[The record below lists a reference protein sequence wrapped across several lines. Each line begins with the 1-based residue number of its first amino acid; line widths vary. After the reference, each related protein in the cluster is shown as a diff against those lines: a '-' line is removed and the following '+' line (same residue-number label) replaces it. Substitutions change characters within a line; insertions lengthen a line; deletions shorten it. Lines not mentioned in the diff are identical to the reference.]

1 MQHTEKISKIEKEP
15 SKTPDNDLKTQTL
28 QNWVLIREWS
38 TTRDRN
44 RKQKH
49 QVDRERKDGGILA
62 NRKKKSR
69 KNSGVTWNKKN
80 THSKLQKYRG
90 GNEKSA

>member
-38 TTRDRN
+38 TTRDRYRN
-44 RKQKH
+44 QKH

-62 NRKKKSR
+62 NRKKKI
-69 KNSGVTWNKKN
+69 KK
-80 THSKLQKYRG
+80 KLRSNLK
-90 GNEKSA
+90 